1 MGAAA
6 YDDSSHLIQHARAPT
21 AFLLMCGWQNSTTG
35 ATSGSDSTDT
45 HRVTDRRKLIQGDQ
59 RERYGVAVSLPP
71 PAARRG
77 RQCNQQA
84 RTTACIHVDHQD
96 PARAELLSL
105 RSELLLVFPNRAHP
119 AVLMARNFSAG
130 ATQDEKQ
137 AEKLAEKQ
145 RQEEEKERLKAEK
158 AQKKL
163 EEKAAK
169 AEYRGS
175 NCWRLMY
182 TLYHDRN

>member
-1 MGAAA
+1 MA
-6 YDDSSHLIQHARAPT
+6 SLCRSLRP
-21 AFLLMCGWQNSTTG
+21 LLGVAGS
-35 ATSGSDSTDT
+35 ATS
-45 HRVTDRRKLIQGDQ
+45 KQGPLHASMWIIKTQ
-59 RERYGVAVSLPP
+59 
-71 PAARRG
+71 
-77 RQCNQQA
+77 
-84 RTTACIHVDHQD
+84 
-96 PARAELLSL
+96 PARNFSHCARNFSWFARNFSLL
-105 RSELLLVFPNRAHP
+105 RQVFPNRAHP